1 MVLILTQIENLFEYN
16 FLGGDCT
23 RIIFLGTAAAVST
36 SNRDNT
42 SLLVNDLLIDCPG
55 NVFGKMKKVGYDP
68 LKIQTVV
75 ITHGHIDHIYGLP
88 SLIEMLR
95 LSGRS
100 EPLTIYIGEYFYE
113 FARNHL
119 EMHGLLNPE
128 KCFEIDLRAV
138 SYEKQL
144 LMRDPDISVETFP
157 VKHSVPNFGLRIQ
170 SFQSTVVYTSDTEP
184 CEDLIDVLNDVDLL
198 IHESTCSYLYT
209 KRTIGHTCAEDAA
222 RLAQSSKVK
231 TLCLVHLGPEIDGNE
246 AFLISELKRYFLG
259 KILIP
264 NDLDRIII

>member
-1 MVLILTQIENLFEYN
+1 M
-16 FLGGDCT
+16 

-42 SLLVNDLLIDCPG
+42 SILLDDLLIDCPG

-68 LKIQTVV
+68 LKLQGVL

-95 LSGRS
+95 LSGRKK
-100 EPLTIYIGEYFYE
+100 PLTVYVGQHFYE
-113 FARNHL
+113 LTRYCL
-119 EMHGLLNPE
+119 EIYDLLNPE
-128 KCFEIDLRAV
+128 KGFEIMLKSI
-138 SYEKQL
+138 SYEEQL
-144 LMRDPDISVETFP
+144 LFKNSSISVFAFP
-157 VKHSVPNFGLRIQ
+157 VRHSVPNLGLKIQ

-184 CEDLIDVLNDVDLL
+184 CEDLVKFFSDAELL

-209 KRTIGHTCAEDAA
+209 RRMEGHSCAEDVA
-222 RLAQSSKVK
+222 RLAQFSNVK
-231 TLCLVHLGPEIDGNE
+231 TLCLVHLGPEIDSKE
-246 AFLISELKRYFLG
+246 TDLVDELKQYFLG